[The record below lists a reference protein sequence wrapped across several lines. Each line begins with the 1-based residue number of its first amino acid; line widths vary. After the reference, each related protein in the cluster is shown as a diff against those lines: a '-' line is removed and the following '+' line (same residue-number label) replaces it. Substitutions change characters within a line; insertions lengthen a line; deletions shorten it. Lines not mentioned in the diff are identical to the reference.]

1 MRCSVCKYRQDYVGE
16 GSGYYEE
23 DSCTLCWLTN
33 EDEQTENQYGIGCK
47 FNSKTLDKRKRDL
60 DNAIKKDP
68 YFFV

>member
-1 MRCSVCKYRQDYVGE
+1 MRCNVCKYRQDYVGE

-47 FNSKTLDKRKRDL
+47 FNQRTLDKRNKEL
-60 DNAIKKDP
+60 NKMMKDSDI
-68 YFFV
+68 YLG